1 MLRRTD
7 AARFFYV
14 LISHFFHSSAVWI
27 WCVLPSLT
35 DKPDHMLRLMLMI
48 SALAFITPGRKP
60 SPADTAHSTPHA
72 SRAMHPLAVKAAEA
86 RSYAAKKRMNE
97 KICFLLDLSI
107 PSSQKRFFVVDLQK
121 DSVLYRGMVTH
132 GSCNQWLSQQRYSN
146 EVGSGCTSLGKY
158 RIGAGYVGQFGKAWK
173 LHGLE
178 AGNSNAFKRYVVL
191 HSHDCV
197 PDEPDG
203 EELCQSQGCP
213 TVSPAFL
220 KKLEPLIKHTPKP
233 ILLWIY
239 Q

>member
-1 MLRRTD
+1 
-7 AARFFYV
+7 
-14 LISHFFHSSAVWI
+14 
-27 WCVLPSLT
+27 
-35 DKPDHMLRLMLMI
+35 MLRLFLVI
-48 SALAFITPGRKP
+48 GSLAFIAPADNRLASDAP
-60 SPADTAHSTPHA
+60 HSSSPAL
-72 SRAMHPLAVKAAEA
+72 RAVPDLTVKSAEA
-86 RSYAAKKRMNE
+86 RSFVTKKGMNE

-107 PSSQKRFFVVDLQK
+107 PSSKKRFFVMDLQK
-121 DSVLYRGMVTH
+121 DSVLHQGMVTH
-132 GSCNQWLSQQRYSN
+132 GSCNEWWLTKQRYSN

-173 LHGLE
+173 LHGLD

-197 PDEPDG
+197 PDEPSG

-213 TVSPAFL
+213 TVSPGFL
-220 KKLEPLIKHTPKP
+220 GKLEPLIKHAPKP